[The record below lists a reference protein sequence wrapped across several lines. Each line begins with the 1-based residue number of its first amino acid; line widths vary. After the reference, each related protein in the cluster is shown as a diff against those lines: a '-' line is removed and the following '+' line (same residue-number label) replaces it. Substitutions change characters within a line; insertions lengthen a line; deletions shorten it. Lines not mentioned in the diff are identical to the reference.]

1 MNTDYHPPNANKH
14 VETTGEPEGARSKRR
29 RGPDGAAVDGGSGDV
44 GLSTHGVEE
53 ANTRSRS
60 AGTGRPVHGDPFH
73 GEGETS
79 FWVERVGDVRPVRE
93 KEGPAFWEGVMV
105 SAAPSAG

>member
-1 MNTDYHPPNANKH
+1 MKTDYHPPNTNKH

-29 RGPDGAAVDGGSGDV
+29 RGSDGVAVDSESGDV

-79 FWVERVGDVRPVRE
+79 ARDESVRVGRPST
-93 KEGPAFWEGVMV
+93 G
-105 SAAPSAG
+105 